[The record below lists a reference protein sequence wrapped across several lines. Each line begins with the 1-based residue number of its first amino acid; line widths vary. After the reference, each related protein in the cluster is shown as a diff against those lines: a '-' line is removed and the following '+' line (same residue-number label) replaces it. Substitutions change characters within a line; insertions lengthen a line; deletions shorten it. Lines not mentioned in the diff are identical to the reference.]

1 MDPIALSTAIAAF
14 LAPLLTKFGEQAAE
28 SLGEK
33 MPEAVGK
40 LWDAIESKFR
50 GKPTAEGA
58 AKELAAKPADEDN
71 QETFAIQLR
80 KALKEDPAFA
90 AELEHLLAAA
100 QASAGATASGEG
112 VAASDGGVA
121 VRGDVKGGVRVQ
133 PGDAT
138 QGGASATDKGVA
150 ASSGGVA
157 IGGSVEGGIT
167 IGGKRKDK

>member
-1 MDPIALSTAIAAF
+1 
-14 LAPLLTKFGEQAAE
+14 
-28 SLGEK
+28 
-33 MPEAVGK
+33 MPGAVGK

-90 AELEHLLAAA
+90 AELEQLLAAA
-100 QASAGATASGEG
+100 QASAGATASDEG
-112 VAASDGGVA
+112 VAASAGGLA
-121 VRGDVKGGVRVQ
+121 VRGNVTGGVRVEPGASQ
-133 PGDAT
+133 PG
-138 QGGASATDKGVA
+138 GGAGAKATDKGVA
-150 ASSGGVA
+150 ASSGGAA